1 MQSHVRVAV
10 IGGGVVGCSVLYHL
24 TRLGWS
30 DVMLIERSELT
41 SGSTWHAAG
50 GFHTLN
56 ADTNMAALQGYTIR
70 LYRELEELTGQSC
83 GLHHVG
89 GLTLAADADRL
100 DFLKAE
106 RAKHRYMGLETEI
119 VGPDEIARL
128 SPITNPK
135 GLLGALYD
143 PLDGHLDPS
152 GTTQAYAKGARM
164 RGAEIVLRNP
174 VRELRPRPDGSWD
187 VVTEQG
193 TVNAGHVVNAAGLWA
208 REVGAMAGVYLPC
221 HPMEHQYL
229 VTDDLPEV
237 HERDTEL
244 PHCMDPAGESY
255 LRQEGRGLVIGM
267 YEQGCEL
274 WAVQGTPEDFGH
286 ELLPE
291 KIDRMADKL
300 DVAYERY
307 PILRTAGVKRIIS
320 GPFTFAPDGNP
331 LVGPVPGLRNY
342 WAACAVMAGFSQG
355 GGVGLALAEWM
366 IEGEPSR
373 DIFAMDVARFGDWCT
388 RPYTRAKVRENYQRR
403 FAVSYPNEE
412 LPAGRGLVTTPAYGV
427 WAARNAV
434 FGAGYGLEHVNY
446 FAPQGEPAFEEPS
459 FRRSNAF
466 EPVAAEC
473 RAVREAVGIN
483 EIHNFGKYLVEG
495 PDAEAWLSR
504 LMANRMPREGRIVLT
519 PMLSPKGR
527 LVGDFTVAR
536 LAPERFQLTASYAAQ
551 AFHMRWFE
559 SHLPPGGVSVR
570 NVSLD
575 RIGFQIAGPR
585 ARDVLAAAASA
596 DVANEALRFLD
607 AREIEVGLVPALV
620 CRISYTGDLGYE
632 IYVDAE
638 HQVALWQA
646 LAAAGAAH
654 GMRPFGMRAMMSL
667 RLEKSFGAW
676 MREYRPEYTAAETG
690 LDRFVDL
697 RKNDFIGRDAAMRER
712 DAPPGRRLCT
722 FVVDARD
729 ADVWA
734 DEPIFSAGRGRRLRD
749 LGRIRALQREE
760 RRARLRAGGACLARR
775 GIHHRDPRRAARGDA
790 RRRAGARSSRRAHA
804 ELIADFEAPGRGG
817 GGPGRDAPPQ
827 SCANFQKTP

>member
-1 MQSHVRVAV
+1 MKSHVRVAV

-89 GLTLAADADRL
+89 GLTLASDADRL
-100 DFLKAE
+100 DFLEAE

-119 VGPDEIARL
+119 VGPEEIARL
-128 SPITNPK
+128 SPITNTR

-152 GTTQAYAKGARM
+152 GTTQAYARGARM
-164 RGAEIVLRNP
+164 QGAEIVLRNP
-174 VRELRPRPDGSWD
+174 VRELHARPDASWD
-187 VVTEQG
+187 VVTAEG
-193 TVNAGHVVNAAGLWA
+193 TVNAEHVVNAAGLWA

-229 VTDDLPEV
+229 VTEDLPQI
-237 HERDTEL
+237 HERETEL

-267 YEQGCEL
+267 YEQRCEL
-274 WAVQGTPEDFGH
+274 WAVDGTPRDFGH

-291 KIDRMADKL
+291 KIDRIADKL
-300 DVAYERY
+300 DVACDRY
-307 PILRTAGVKRIIS
+307 PILLTAGIKRVIS

-388 RPYTRAKVRENYQRR
+388 RPYTRAKVRG
-403 FAVSYPNEE
+403 E
-412 LPAGRGLVTTPAYGV
+412 LPAPVRHLVSERGAARRARAGDDTGVRDVGGAQRGLRGRLRSR
-427 WAARNAV
+427 ARQ
-434 FGAGYGLEHVNY
+434 LL
-446 FAPQGEPAFEEPS
+446 
-459 FRRSNAF
+459 
-466 EPVAAEC
+466 
-473 RAVREAVGIN
+473 RARGRARVREAELSAIERLRAGRGGVPRGARGGRHQRDSQLRQVPDRRSRGGN
-483 EIHNFGKYLVEG
+483 VALAPDGEPHAFRG
-495 PDAEAWLSR
+495 PHRADADAEPEGQAHRGTSRWRGLS
-504 LMANRMPREGRIVLT
+504 
-519 PMLSPKGR
+519 
-527 LVGDFTVAR
+527 
-536 LAPERFQLTASYAAQ
+536 PERFQLTASYAAQ

-559 SHLPPGGVSVR
+559 AHLPPAGVSVA

-585 ARDVLAAAASA
+585 ARDVLAAATSS
-596 DVANEALRFLD
+596 DVSNEAFRFFD
-607 AREIEVGLVPALV
+607 AREIDVGLVPALV
-620 CRISYTGDLGYE
+620 CRVSYTGDLGYE
-632 IYVDAE
+632 IYADSR
-638 HQVALWQA
+638 HQIALYQA
-646 LAAAGAAH
+646 LAAAGGTHA
-654 GMRPFGMRAMMSL
+654 MKPFGMRAMMSL
-667 RLEKSFGAW
+667 RLEKS
-676 MREYRPEYTAAETG
+676 
-690 LDRFVDL
+690 L
-697 RKNDFIGRDAAMRER
+697 RR
-712 DAPPGRRLCT
+712 
-722 FVVDARD
+722 VDARVPPRVHPRRD
-729 ADVWA
+729 RSGPVRR
-734 DEPIFSAGRGRRLRD
+734 SAQERLRSAATPRCASATR
-749 LGRIRALQREE
+749 LPGAGCARSWWTRATRTCGPTNRSSQVRTSWDSSHPVDTPTTA
-760 RRARLRAGGACLARR
+760 RRAS
-775 GIHHRDPRRAARGDA
+775 
-790 RRRAGARSSRRAHA
+790 RSASYRC
-804 ELIADFEAPGRGG
+804 
-817 GGPGRDAPPQ
+817 
-827 SCANFQKTP
+827 S